1 MKKIK
6 LLLAAIAAMVGLGA
20 QAQTWTGNDVAAGDF
35 YLYNVGAGQ
44 WLTSGN
50 SWGTQASLTSA
61 GGFCITLEGSESTFS
76 MKVTETRTNNKTAGP
91 GYVGTGG
98 YMDSENAE
106 NWTFTKVEQGG
117 VTAYRI
123 TSGDNAL
130 KYSGNGTVVNVGADA
145 TDNSLWVLVSQQDRL
160 DAMAAA
166 DADHPVDAT
175 FLLKN
180 PDFGRYKLPAYDVA
194 WTWTFYGSGTNHNN
208 SGDNTNLCVESYHQQ
223 FDYSQVVADAP
234 YGNYGVR
241 CQAFYRQDGSNNTDL
256 PYVYVNEVK
265 ANFPAKTGGEGS
277 MNDASIS
284 FTAGNYWTDEAKTTF
299 AGGTL
304 TVGTHLENNTSLW
317 CIWDN
322 IQLKYYGPIDLSE
335 FETQLAVA
343 VSAAQAYETQL
354 PTAVYTNIA
363 NVITEQNKT
372 WSTADE
378 YSAAITAINNAVSTY
393 ATAAIIADYARYK
406 NIRTAVLAI
415 NGTIDVAAANTA
427 VDAATST
434 DDIDAAVVTLRAA
447 LATYLAGAGIE
458 NDNIDLTAALIDN
471 AAPGTSGKLD
481 YWTNSGNPGLEHNL
495 YEYYNVGSA
504 TSKQTIA
511 TALPIGYYKMTVIGY
526 TREGYDGFI
535 YAGEKTQTLVG
546 VSKNVVNTRNEGNT
560 WIAAGNGNGVNE
572 MIFNLT
578 EATSNLE
585 IGINSGTVSDYWTV
599 WRSFKLEYLGT
610 APLVLFQKNLADAAT
625 AANAHATELGET
637 IPAGA
642 KTTYTN
648 AISAAAADNSAIDKC
663 LASIAAIET
672 ATAAADA
679 AVTSYANYNTLRT
692 AVQDLYDVSDYEELT
707 TGSHTTLGNALTTAA
722 TDVAAASDAAG
733 IESVTSTLKAAGVT
747 YAGAANPTNSA
758 KFNLTFMLTNPNLEG
773 LPIWNKADGW
783 YTEQT
788 DGNSQVMTNANATS
802 EDGTKTA
809 FFEYWRNPA
818 AANNKFALY
827 QNVTLA
833 AGTYNMSC
841 YAFAQNDQTHVNAPN
856 GVYFYAN
863 DVPGSAVNNAR
874 LTQAQIDFVNKT
886 EQDVK
891 IGLKTVTDNA
901 NFWMGIGYVEL
912 YKVPAVN
919 VTIDE
924 TVSYTPESIA
934 GKVTLKRTINADVWN
949 TFVVPFQLTNAELR
963 ADFGDDVEVAEF
975 SDEGETAD
983 AVTVSFTKM
992 ATPAITPNKP
1002 VLLKTSTGG
1011 NNYVFE
1017 NRTIATGDAKVVGT
1031 YFDFVGTYAASTPIA
1046 AGDYFI
1052 SSSNSDGVSKL
1063 YKSAGATTIQG
1074 TRAYLKGKSNEV
1086 KAIKFFID
1094 GQDYTTAI
1102 EGLEAAP
1109 AQNGAI
1115 YNIAGQ
1121 RVSKAQKGI
1130 FIVNGKKVVK

>member
-6 LLLAAIAAMVGLGA
+6 LLLAAIAAMVTMGVN
-20 QAQTWTGNDVAAGDF
+20 AQTWTGNDVAAGDF

-50 SWGTQASLTSA
+50 NWGTRASLTSA

-76 MKVTETRTNNKTAGP
+76 MKVTETRTNNKAAGP

-98 YMDSENAE
+98 YMDSESAE

-130 KYSGNGTVVNVGADA
+130 KYSGSGTVVDVGADA
-145 TDNSLWVLVSQQDRL
+145 TDNSLWVLVSKQDRL

-194 WTWTFYGSGTNHNN
+194 WTWTFYGIGTNHNN
-208 SGDNTNLCVESYHQQ
+208 AGDNTNFCVESYHQQ
-223 FDYSQVVADAP
+223 FDYSQAVDDAP
-234 YGNYGVR
+234 YGNYGVM

-256 PYVYVNEVK
+256 PYVYVNEAK
-265 ANFPAKTGGEGS
+265 ANFPAKTGSEGS
-277 MNDASIS
+277 MSDASNS
-284 FTAGNYWTDEAKTTF
+284 FTDGNYWSDEAKTTF

-335 FETQLAVA
+335 FETQLAAA

-471 AAPGTSGKLD
+471 ASPGTAGNTN
-481 YWTNSGNPGLEHNL
+481 YWTASESLGYGNNL
-495 YEYYNVGSA
+495 YEYYNKESA
-504 TSKQTIA
+504 TFKQTLA
-511 TALPIGYYKMTVIGY
+511 TELPVGYYKMTVVGY
-526 TREGYDGFI
+526 TRDEGHNGYI
-535 YAGEKTQTLVG
+535 YAGSKQQQLVG
-546 VSKNVVNTRNEGNT
+546 VPRANVNNLSAGNT

-572 MIFNLT
+572 MIINLT

-585 IGINSGTVSDYWTV
+585 IGINSGSEGDKWTV

-610 APLVLFQKNLADAAT
+610 APLVLFQQNLADAAT

-648 AISAAAADNSAIDKC
+648 AISAAAADNSTIDKC

-692 AVQDLYDVSDYEELT
+692 AVQALYDVSDYEELT

-722 TDVAAASDAAG
+722 TDVAAASDAAKV
-733 IESVTSTLKAAGVT
+733 ESVTSTLKAAGVT

-758 KFNLTFMLTNPNLEG
+758 KFNLTFMLTNPDLTS
-773 LPIWNKADGW
+773 LPSWASATGW
-783 YTEQT
+783 YTDQE
-788 DGNSQVMTNANATS
+788 DGNSQVMNNDAATS
-802 EDGTKTA
+802 EDGTKTK
-809 FFEYWRNPA
+809 FYEYWSDPA
-818 AANNKFALY
+818 KANNKFTLY
-827 QNVTLA
+827 QKVTLA
-833 AGTYNMSC
+833 KGTYDILC
-841 YAFAQNDQTHVNAPN
+841 YAFAKDQFAGSNTV

-863 DVPGSAVNNAR
+863 ETQGSAVTTDR
-874 LTQAQIDFVNKT
+874 LAAASLSFVQSNEEAT
-886 EQDVK
+886 ETK
-891 IGLKTVTDNA
+891 IGLKTITGNTY
-901 NFWMGIGYVEL
+901 NWMGIGYVEL
-912 YKVPAVN
+912 YKVPAVK

-924 TVSYTPESIA
+924 DVDYTPESIA
-934 GKVTLKRTINADVWN
+934 GEVTLNRTIKADVWN
-949 TFVVPFQLTNAELR
+949 TFVVPFAISNDELK
-963 ADFGDDVEVAEF
+963 AAFGNDVAVAEF
-975 SDEGETAD
+975 SDAGESAD
-983 AVTVSFTKM
+983 AVTVSFNTM

-1002 VLLKTSTGG
+1002 VLLKTSTEGTSYTFNG
-1011 NNYVFE
+1011 
-1017 NRTIATGDAKVVGT
+1017 RTIAEGEAKVAGT
-1031 YFDFVGTYAASTPIA
+1031 YVDFVGTYDATTTVAD
-1046 AGDYFI
+1046 GDYFI
-1052 SSSNSDGVSKL
+1052 SGNKLWKSSGS
-1063 YKSAGATTIQG
+1063 TTIKG
-1074 TRAYLKGKSNEV
+1074 TRAYIDAKNTSTV
-1086 KAIKFFID
+1086 KLFID
-1094 GQDYTTAI
+1094 GITTDI
-1102 EGLEAAP
+1102 RSID
-1109 AQNGAI
+1109 NGQLTMDNEAI
-1115 YNIAGQ
+1115 YTIAGQ
-1121 RVSKAQKGI
+1121 RVQKAQKGLYI
-1130 FIVNGKKVVK
+1130 INGKKVVIK